1 MGIRRGE
8 ITTKIVSDGL
18 VFNFDA
24 ANRACYPGSDTTATD
39 TIGNNV
45 GTLSTTPLLSDSN
58 FGVWELDGSDDNIL
72 LSSDITFPA
81 AFSLSVWVNPDDV
94 SDQNFLGDGSSSNN
108 WIQIKSATQFKVKLK
123 STVTTFNESG
133 GNNFAADEWQN
144 IFITRDSSNNL
155 TVYRNAIIF
164 GSTTTNSVTD
174 STYSTIGN
182 GTSSKYFD
190 GEIGPIQTYNRA
202 LSAEEVLS
210 NYNGLRGRFG
220 V

>member
-1 MGIRRGE
+1 MSGRVGS
-8 ITTKIVSDGL
+8 ITTDIIADGL
-18 VFNFDA
+18 VFNMDA
-24 ANRACYPGSDTTATD
+24 VNRACYPKTGTTATD

-72 LSSDITFPA
+72 LSSDITFPS

-94 SDQNFLGDGSSSNN
+94 SDQNFFGDGASSNN

-123 STVTTFNESG
+123 STVTTFNESS

-144 IFITRDSSNNL
+144 IFITRDFSNNL

-202 LSAEEVLS
+202 LSSTEVLH
-210 NYNGLRGRFG
+210 NYNALKGRFE
-220 V
+220 

>member
-1 MGIRRGE
+1 MRMGP
-8 ITTKIVSDGL
+8 ITTDIIKNGL
-18 VFNFDA
+18 VFNMDP
-24 ANRACYPGSDTTATD
+24 ANRACYPKTDTTATD
-39 TIGNNV
+39 TIGNNI

-58 FGVWELDGSDDNIL
+58 FGVWELDGSDDTIV
-72 LSSDITFPA
+72 LSLDITFPA

-94 SDQNFLGDGSSSNN
+94 SDQNFFGDGGSSNN

-164 GSTTTNSVTD
+164 GSTQTNSVTD

-190 GEIGPIQTYNRA
+190 GEIGPFQTYNRA
-202 LSAEEVLS
+202 LSSTEVLH
-210 NYNGLRGRFG
+210 NYNALKSRFE
-220 V
+220 

>member
-18 VFNFDA
+18 VFNMDP
-24 ANRACYPGSDTTATD
+24 ANRACYPKTGTTTTD

-123 STVTTFNESG
+123 STVTVFNESS